1 MARLKKQEGA
11 FKSKFLENVVA
22 TKVKEK
28 NLIDPMEVLK
38 KNDMTIDYANQL
50 MTLVEEN

>member
-1 MARLKKQEGA
+1 MKKQEGA

-28 NLIDPMEVLK
+28 QLVDPMESHK
-38 KNDMTIDYANQL
+38 ANGQTIDYAN
-50 MTLVEEN
+50 